1 MITVVIGGDIYPSGN
16 IQKPFIDG
24 NAEEIFHDLLD
35 DITSADLSV
44 VNLEAPI
51 VSKETPIKKPGGTL
65 GAPINTINGF
75 IAARWNVLNL
85 ANNHSFDQGVQGLLE
100 TFRTIK
106 KAGLSYVGA
115 GANIEEA
122 QKPFIKE
129 INGERIIIYSMAER
143 EFSVADENMPGANPL
158 DIINFLDAVQKYKKN
173 GIFIALVHGGKEYY
187 PYPTPEMVRRCR
199 FMVDAGADAV
209 VCCHTHCPLPW
220 EIYANRPIIYG
231 LGNLVFEPLHET
243 LSSWHEGY
251 LARLTVENRRV
262 HFEPIPYLQSKAITG
277 VRKMDDT
284 SRQSFLDDMEKKNIQ
299 IKDSI
304 FLKDQW
310 VQYCRQQKDSYFSM
324 LFGYNKIMSKL
335 RHLLLHFLH
344 SKDERQRALLLVQ
357 CETHQEILNTIFK
370 DERVTR

>member
-220 EIYANRPIIYG
+220 EIYVDRPIIYG
-231 LGNLVFEPLHET
+231 LGNLVFEPLHEPPPT
-243 LSSWHEGY
+243 WHEGY
-251 LARLTVENRRV
+251 LAKLTIE
-262 HFEPIPYLQSKAITG
+262 HKKISFEAIPYFQSQGSAG
-277 VRKMDDT
+277 VRKMDK
-284 SRQSFLDDMEKKNIQ
+284 SAKKRFLDEMEKTSIQ
-299 IKDSI
+299 LKDSK
-304 FLKDQW
+304 FLKAQW
-310 VQYCRQQKDSYFSM
+310 LKYCQQQKELYLSM
-324 LFGYNKIMSKL
+324 LFAYNKPMSKL
-335 RHLLLHFLH
+335 RRFLLPLLH
-344 SKDERQRALLLVQ
+344 SKEGRHRALLLVQ
-357 CETHQEILNTIFK
+357 CETHREVLNTIFK
-370 DERVTR
+370 DERHTV